1 VKLAVVVTEKSGKPV
16 PNLEPQ
22 SFAIND
28 NGRPAK
34 ILSFRAPGGAAAA
47 AEAAEPP
54 VEIVLVLD
62 EVNTNYEKVAYAQE
76 GVRQFLLQNDGRLA
90 HPVSLAFSVD
100 SGLQMQKASSTDGKM
115 LAEALQQR
123 GHAMRTIGRGALGGD
138 QERLQISLRAMESLM
153 AEEDKKPGRKLVI
166 WVSPGWPLLSGP
178 QTNLTTE
185 QLQRVFNSVVLLS
198 SGTRQAGM
206 TLYSVDPLG
215 GADAG
220 GGRTT
225 YYENFT
231 KGVTKP
237 SNAELG
243 DVGLQ
248 VLAEQTGGQVIFGNS
263 TIANSINR
271 CVADLD
277 ATYQLSIEA
286 APAEKPNEFHSLT
299 VKMATPGLKAR
310 TRNGYYAQP

>member
-1 VKLAVVVTEKSGKPV
+1 VKLTVVVTEKSGKPV
-16 PNLEPQ
+16 PNLEQQ
-22 SFAIND
+22 SFAVYD
-28 NGRPAK
+28 NGKPAK
-34 ILSFRAPGGAAAA
+34 VVSFHAPRGAAAP
-47 AEAAEPP
+47 EAAEPP

-62 EVNTNYEKVAYAQE
+62 EVNTGYEKVAYAQE
-76 GVRQFLLQNDGRLA
+76 GVKQFLLQNDGRLA
-90 HPVSLAFSVD
+90 HPVSLAFSAD
-100 SGLQMQKASSTDGKM
+100 SGLQMQKAPSTDGKM

-123 GHAMRTIGRGALGGD
+123 GHAQRTIGRGALGGD

-153 AEEDKKPGRKLVI
+153 AEEARKPGRKLVI

-178 QTNLTTE
+178 QMNLTTE
-185 QLQRVFNSVVLLS
+185 QLQRVFNSIVLLS
-198 SGTRQAGM
+198 SGTRQTGM

-225 YYENFT
+225 YYENFV

-237 SNAELG
+237 ANAELG

-263 TIANSINR
+263 AIAGSINK
-271 CVADLD
+271 CVTDLD
-277 ATYQLSIEA
+277 ATYLLSIEA
-286 APAEKPNEFHSLT
+286 APAEKANEFHSLA